1 VDVVSPGLVLIDK
14 YIFCIF
20 SGTNMRTFF
29 LVALFAL
36 VSVAVASDV
45 ASLDTDSFD
54 KFVGGDKP
62 ALVEFFAPWC
72 GHCKALAPVWEE
84 LATTFKGQ
92 DVVIASVDADQHRSL
107 GARFGV
113 SGYPT
118 LKWFPAGSTEPEDY
132 RQGRAIDDL
141 VDFVNRKAGTNVR
154 IKQAPTFVVDA
165 NDDTFDSIVLDTSK
179 NVLVEFYAPWCGHCK
194 RLAPEYEKLGQS
206 FIGSEDVTVVKVDAD
221 QHKVKSGKYG
231 VTGFPT
237 LLWFPKDNKVG
248 EKYTGG
254 RTAEDMLAFINKNAG
269 TQRVI
274 GGGFLPTA
282 GLIAELDELVAKFKS
297 NTAER
302 EQILKETQA
311 LFDAN
316 KTNKDWAM
324 AKFYAIAMK
333 RVIAK
338 GDDYAASEIDRLQR
352 MLEGGNIKADRIPQF
367 HQRINVVKQFL

>member
-1 VDVVSPGLVLIDK
+1 
-14 YIFCIF
+14 
-20 SGTNMRTFF
+20 MRTFF